1 MLAATYLA
9 AALVVALSVLTGR
22 AILAACGRRDWVGI
36 EPAVGFAALMTVQGL
51 LAQFPANREGLLLGL
66 VALFLAS
73 LYLLRRTGG
82 WRLPGSP
89 WFWAAVAA
97 AVLLTAVPFI
107 VSGRWGLLGMG
118 YNNDLGLHLAWA
130 ESLRSGFGTE
140 PFAGYP
146 LGPHGLAA
154 SLSFLPGISLGT
166 SFIGIIVAI
175 PVLTVMTAWY
185 ALERL
190 VPRRRLAAAVLVTFT
205 YLMASFFAQAAFKE
219 VMAAMFLLAFTIA
232 LPEILPRPATHRE
245 RPRLIA
251 PVIVLL
257 AGIVF
262 TYSFPGLAFPV
273 AVTLAWALSDR
284 EFRSKVSQGS
294 VFAFLRRPVVA
305 VGLSAVVLLLL
316 ALFLFGPFGG
326 FISTFTKVATGEA
339 FGRVSAVEAFGVW
352 LNPDYRLDSD
362 SSTPLPGLMGA
373 IGVAAVLLALW
384 WWYRQPRSVYPFAL
398 LACIAFYLLSLPWVG
413 DYSLAKALVISS
425 PIVMVVILTALFSAP
440 PDLRAGAGTGSGRAR
455 RAVWIGWRSFGL
467 VFVVLAFSSS
477 LLALRDASVSP
488 PGKAEQL
495 AAFRD
500 QVEGKS
506 VLYGD
511 QDRFASYYLTGVD
524 VSLPHPFF
532 PDPDITA
539 NQNKP
544 FKGKFGQ
551 SAIDFDSFDAE
562 TLNNHDYVITTAAAW
577 TSKPPPFFELVDQT
591 NDFKLWRRTGTAF
604 DRSIL
609 KENAFPARLID
620 CSREEDLDFSQL
632 DGEAV
637 LMPETVLGPVGD
649 WSPSF
654 RIRPGESVSQSLD
667 LTPGRWRISL
677 QYFTPGGMTLSA
689 PGLRVEFDPA
699 IDGQRMSNKS
709 TKSFGQVWPGGLI
722 EVEVAGPVEFT
733 VETSEPSAIQ
743 RITRYSRET
752 SLGRIALTRTGPRE
766 RTSMSETCGRW
777 VDFFRHSN
785 PDDAQDAPARDGAA
799 VDSGAG
805 SRSSDPTGKVP
816 TGPGGAGAANS
827 GSG

>member
-22 AILAACGRRDWVGI
+22 AVLAACGRRDWVGI

-51 LAQFPANREGLLLGL
+51 LARFPANLEGLFIGL
-66 VALFLAS
+66 VAIVLVS

-82 WRLPGSP
+82 WKLPGSP

-130 ESLRSGFGTE
+130 ESLRSGFGSE

-154 SLSFLPGISLGT
+154 SLSFLPGLGLGT
-166 SFIGIIVAI
+166 SFIGVIVAV

-185 ALERL
+185 ALERI
-190 VPRRRLAAAVLVTFT
+190 VPRRRVVAAVLVTFT

-219 VMAAMFLLAFTIA
+219 VMAAMFLLAFTII
-232 LPEILPRPATHRE
+232 LPEILPRPAVRPE

-251 PVIVLL
+251 AAVVLL

-273 AVTLAWALSDR
+273 AVTLAWVLSDR

-294 VFAFLRRPVVA
+294 VFALFRRPVVA
-305 VGLSAVVLLLL
+305 AGFAAAMLLLL
-316 ALFLFGPFGG
+316 ALFLFGPFSG
-326 FISTFTKVATGEA
+326 FFSMFTKVATGGA
-339 FGRVSAVEAFGVW
+339 FGQVSAVEAFGVW
-352 LNPDYRLDSD
+352 PNPDYRLDSD
-362 SSTPLPGLMGA
+362 NWTPFARPMGA
-373 IGVAAVLLALW
+373 IGTAAVLFAFW
-384 WWYRQPRSVYPFAL
+384 WWYRQPRSVYPLAL
-398 LACIAFYLLSLPWVG
+398 LACIIFYLLSLPWVG

-425 PIVMVVILTALFSAP
+425 PIVMVVVVTALFSAP
-440 PDLRAGAGTGSGRAR
+440 PDLPAGIGSGSSRFR
-455 RAVWIGWRSFGL
+455 KVIWVGWRSFGL
-467 VFVVLAFSSS
+467 LFVVLAFGSS

-488 PGKAEQL
+488 PGRAEQL

-500 QVEGKS
+500 EVEGKS

-511 QDRFASYYLTGVD
+511 QDRFAAYYLTGID

-532 PDPDITA
+532 PDPDVTA
-539 NQNKP
+539 NRNKP

-562 TLNNHDYVITTAAAW
+562 TLNNHDYMITTSASW
-577 TSKPPPFFELVDQT
+577 TSQPPPFFELADQT
-591 NDFKLWRRTGTAF
+591 EDFKLWRRTGTAY
-604 DRSIL
+604 DRPIL
-609 KENAFPARLID
+609 KENAHPARLVD
-620 CSREEDLDFSQL
+620 CSQAEDPSFSQL
-632 DGEAV
+632 AGEAV
-637 LMPETVLGPVGD
+637 LMPETVIGPESA
-649 WSPSF
+649 WSPSSG
-654 RIRPGESVSQSLD
+654 IRPGGSASQKLN

-689 PGLRVEFDPA
+689 PGLRVAFDPA
-699 IDGQRMSNKS
+699 IDGQRMSNKATRS
-709 TKSFGQVWPGGLI
+709 YGQFWPGGLI
-722 EVEVAGPVEFT
+722 KVEAAGPVEFT
-733 VETSEPSAIQ
+733 VESNEPSFIQ
-743 RITRYSRET
+743 RITRYSRKT
-752 SLGRIALTRTGPRE
+752 NLGRIVLTRTGPRE
-766 RTSMSETCGRW
+766 RVSLSEACERW
-777 VDFFRHSN
+777 VDYFTQPS
-785 PDDAQDAPARDGAA
+785 
-799 VDSGAG
+799 
-805 SRSSDPTGKVP
+805 
-816 TGPGGAGAANS
+816 S
-827 GSG
+827 GSAGTAPETTRAEQ